1 LEEAGQVGYTE
12 VNPPIFVNAASAT
25 ATGNLPDK
33 EGQMYETVV
42 DQLYA
47 VPTAEIPLT
56 NFFRDEILPEADLP
70 VQRCA
75 YTPCFR
81 REAGSY
87 GKDVRGLNRLHQ
99 FDKVELL
106 KWVHPSQSYG
116 ELENLRGDA
125 ERLLQKLGLPYRVLL
140 MCGGDLGFAQAKKYD
155 LEVWSAGQER
165 WLEVSSCSNF
175 EDFQAR
181 RARIRFRNCDNKPE
195 LVHTLNGSGLAVP
208 RVLAALLEN
217 NLQEDG
223 TVKLPE
229 VLVPYFGRD
238 TVSFG

>member
-1 LEEAGQVGYTE
+1 MS
-12 VNPPIFVNAASAT
+12 PPIFVNAASAT
-25 ATGNLPDK
+25 ATGQLPDK
-33 EGQMYETVV
+33 EGQMYETTP
-42 DQLYA
+42 DHLYA
-47 VPTAEIPLT
+47 VPTAEVPLT
-56 NFFRDEILPEADLP
+56 NFFRDEIVEEAALPIR
-70 VQRCA
+70 RCA

-106 KWVHPSQSYG
+106 KWVHPAASYE
-116 ELENLRGDA
+116 ELEKLRGDA
-125 ERLLQKLGLPYRVLL
+125 ERLLQKLELPYRVLL

-155 LEVWSAGQER
+155 LEVWAAGQKR

-175 EDFQAR
+175 EAFQAR
-181 RARIRFRNCDNKPE
+181 RAQIRFRSKESGRPE

-217 NLQEDG
+217 NLQPDG
-223 TVKLPE
+223 RVRLPAA
-229 VLVPYFGRD
+229 LVPAFRRR
-238 TVSFG
+238 VA